1 MSEFDRHVG
10 DYLTMR
16 RALGFKLR
24 REGQVLVQL
33 AAHLERVGAEHLTT
47 EVALRWARQ
56 PENVAPINWAHRLG
70 AARGFATYLK
80 TIDPATE
87 IPPRGLLPATAPR
100 PTPYLWS
107 AEDVARLV
115 RATGQLRPPL
125 RAATYEA
132 LFGLIAATGIRLG
145 EAIALD
151 RDDVDLTDL
160 AEGLL
165 TIREAK
171 FGHTRLVP
179 LHATVTETLGG
190 YAERRD
196 RLCPHPRSHTFFVS
210 SVGTA
215 LLEGGVHHTFNQLTT
230 DLGLRTA
237 TVRPR
242 VHDLR
247 HSFAVRTLIDWH
259 RAGLDIDSRMSVLS
273 TYLGHVNPAGTY
285 WYLSASPELMALA
298 AARLNDRYGARR

>member
-1 MSEFDRHVG
+1 VNE
-10 DYLTMR
+10 
-16 RALGFKLR
+16 
-24 REGQVLVQL
+24 
-33 AAHLERVGAEHLTT
+33 
-47 EVALRWARQ
+47 
-56 PENVAPINWAHRLG
+56 
-70 AARGFATYLK
+70 
-80 TIDPATE
+80 
-87 IPPRGLLPATAPR
+87 
-100 PTPYLWS
+100 
-107 AEDVARLV
+107 
-115 RATGQLRPPL
+115 ATGQLRPPL

-165 TIREAK
+165 TLREAK

-179 LHATVTETLGG
+179 LHATVAEALHG
-190 YAERRD
+190 YAERRN
-196 RLCPHPRSHTFFVS
+196 RLCPQPRAHTFFVS

-215 LLEGGVHHTFNQLTT
+215 LLHNGVHHTFNQLTT

-285 WYLSASPELMALA
+285 WYLSASPQLMALA
-298 AARLNDRYGARR
+298 AARLNDRYGTRR

>member
-1 MSEFDRHVG
+1 MSDFDRHVH
-10 DYLTMR
+10 DYLRMR

-24 REGQVLVQL
+24 REGQLLVQL
-33 AAHLERVGAEHLTT
+33 AATLDQAGAEHLTT
-47 EVALRWARQ
+47 ELALRWARQ

-87 IPPRGLLPATAPR
+87 IPARGLLPARAPR

-107 AEDVARLV
+107 PIDVARLLHT
-115 RATGQLRPPL
+115 AGQLRSPL
-125 RAATYEA
+125 RAATYPTV
-132 LFGLIAATGIRLG
+132 FGLIAACGLRLG
-145 EAIALD
+145 ETLGLS
-151 RDDVDLTDL
+151 RDAVDFAD
-160 AEGLL
+160 GVL
-165 TIREAK
+165 TIRQAK

-179 LHATVTETLGG
+179 LHPTVTDALAR
-190 YAERRD
+190 YARRRD
-196 RLCPHPRSHTFFVS
+196 QLCPEPRSDTFFVS
-210 SVGTA
+210 SIGTA
-215 LLEGGVHHTFNQLTT
+215 LRDRNVHETFNQLTT
-230 DLGLRTA
+230 ALGLRTA
-237 TVRPR
+237 ITRPR
-242 VHDLR
+242 IHDLR

-259 RAGLDIDSRMSVLS
+259 RGGVDVDARMSVLS

>member
-1 MSEFDRHVG
+1 MSKFDRHVR
-10 DYLTMR
+10 DYLKMR

-24 REGQVLVQL
+24 REGQ
-33 AAHLERVGAEHLTT
+33 
-47 EVALRWARQ
+47 
-56 PENVAPINWAHRLG
+56 
-70 AARGFATYLK
+70 
-80 TIDPATE
+80 
-87 IPPRGLLPATAPR
+87 
-100 PTPYLWS
+100 
-107 AEDVARLV
+107 
-115 RATGQLRPPL
+115 LRPSL

-179 LHATVTETLGG
+179 LHPTVTETLGG
-190 YAERRD
+190 YAEHRD

-215 LLEGGVHHTFNQLTT
+215 LLHNGVHQTFNQLTI
-230 DLGLRTA
+230 DLGLRTT

-247 HSFAVRTLIDWH
+247 HSFTVRTLIDWH

>member
-1 MSEFDRHVG
+1 MIEFDCHVR

-24 REGQVLVQL
+24 SEGQMLVQL
-33 AAHLERVGAEHLTT
+33 AGYLERAGAQHLTT
-47 EVALRWARQ
+47 ELALCWAQ
-56 PENVAPINWAHRLG
+56 LPQNVAPISRAHRLG

-107 AEDVARLV
+107 PTDVTRLV
-115 RATGQLRPPL
+115 QAAGQLQPPL
-125 RAATYEA
+125 RAATHEA

-145 EAIALD
+145 EALALS
-151 RDDVDLTDL
+151 RGDVALI
-160 AEGLL
+160 EGVL

-179 LHATVTETLGG
+179 LHPTVTDALGR
-190 YAERRD
+190 YLQHRN
-196 RLCPHPRSHTFFVS
+196 RLCRQPKSNTFFIS
-210 SVGTA
+210 TVGTA
-215 LLEGGVHHTFNQLTT
+215 LGTGVHHTFNQLTT

-242 VHDLR
+242 IHDLR

-259 RAGLDIDSRMSVLS
+259 RAGVDIDSRMAVLS

-285 WYLSASPELMALA
+285 WYLSASPELMGLA
-298 AARLNDRYGARR
+298 AARLAERYGQRR